1 MKELSFKE
9 KVNEAINTT
18 LSINYMVL
26 NAYDRAMPKDKMYF
40 DRNDIFNKSRQ
51 QRINDEVLKQTAE
64 ARMECLY
71 HIGEFINSTGHI
83 EAFKSNCSSFIEY
96 YNKFTGDNIQPSE
109 LFTET
114 NVKDLDQLFVLAD
127 KVQNSN
133 ISNFEKM
140 EFLFVLS
147 TFLNFYDSYKS
158 WLISRDL
165 FDAVTDDVTPYG
177 AKSLSYG
184 KPENPAII
192 NIDAKYLQD
201 VLDTCF
207 KFIYK
212 NMKNVEKNANKS
224 MKNAIKNNA
233 EVELQ
238 DLKNLENSQNLTSL
252 AECCATL
259 DDRIK
264 ASHSLPET
272 KETFLDKIKKF
283 IVSKFEPKNT
293 VEIKNIYV
301 HREELSDLLSLALN
315 FPELNDVT
323 IDLMQKYFD
332 EKVAEKLLKSLNNN
346 KDTPDNS

>member
-9 KVNEAINTT
+9 KVNEAINTA

-26 NAYDRAMPKDKMYF
+26 NAYDRAMPEGKMYF

-71 HIGEFINSTGHI
+71 HIGEFINSVGHI
-83 EAFKSNCSSFIEY
+83 EAFKSNSLSFIEY
-96 YNKFTGDNIQPSE
+96 YNTCTGENIQPSE
-109 LFTET
+109 LFTDT
-114 NVKDLDQLFVLAD
+114 DVKDLDQLFVLAD

-133 ISNFEKM
+133 ISNYEKM
-140 EFLFVLS
+140 KFLVVLS
-147 TFLNFYDSYKS
+147 TFLNYYDSYKS
-158 WLISRDL
+158 WLVSRDL
-165 FDAVTDDVTPYG
+165 FDAVVNDVTPYG

-184 KPENPAII
+184 KPENPAIL
-192 NIDAKYLQD
+192 NVDAKYLQD

-224 MKNAIKNNA
+224 IKNAIKNNA
-233 EVELQ
+233 EMGFQ
-238 DLKNLENSQNLTSL
+238 DLKNLDNSQNLTSL

-264 ASHSLPET
+264 ASHSMPET
-272 KETFLDKIKKF
+272 RETFFDKIKKF
-283 IVSKFEPKNT
+283 IVSQFEPQNT
-293 VEIKNIYV
+293 VEVKSVYI
-301 HREELSDLLSLALN
+301 HMEELSDLLSFTLK
-315 FPELNDVT
+315 FPELNDIT
-323 IDLMQKYFD
+323 FDLVHKFFD
-332 EKVAEKLLKSLNNN
+332 KETAEELFKIKNN
-346 KDTPDNS
+346 KDAPEKS